1 MDMSQDIRDFVPPS
15 CELLGLGE
23 PTHAEP
29 AFAQVRNEL
38 VVQLV
43 ERGFR
48 SIAIETDRV
57 AALTV
62 DGFFQTRE
70 GARDANKQLIAWI
83 NDYNSGRPE
92 EDRVVFHG
100 FDTSTD
106 NYSAPSPRTYLE
118 HARDFMGLDVDI
130 ATIAGED
137 EQWSRTEAI
146 LDPAESIGDTAQAE
160 KLRVIADDLLT
171 ELYMRAPAA
180 PSRAGW
186 NAAKTHLTAGINL
199 LRYHKKAAQRINEQ
213 VRLTSLIAT
222 RDALMAENLLD
233 IRRIEANRGP
243 TLVFAH
249 NLHLKRSPSTMQI
262 AGMETTFN
270 SVGRIIA
277 SLVDGYTVI
286 VGSLGH
292 SEEIGLPQP
301 EPDTFEGKLQQSV
314 DTWALMKASEV
325 APGEVRTDTNP
336 RQGYFPLE
344 QATLEGADAV
354 LHIS

>member
-1 MDMSQDIRDFVPPS
+1 MTQDIRDFVPPS

-23 PTHAEP
+23 PTHQEP
-29 AFAQVRNEL
+29 AFARIRNDL
-38 VVQLV
+38 FVQLV
-43 ERGFR
+43 DLGFR

-83 NDYNSGRPE
+83 SEYNEGRPE
-92 EDRVVFHG
+92 EERLAFHG

-118 HARDFMGLDVDI
+118 YARDFMGLDVDI
-130 ATIAGED
+130 ASIAGDD
-137 EQWSRTEAI
+137 ERWSRTEAV
-146 LDPAESIGDTAQAE
+146 LDPKMSPGDTAEAE

-180 PSRAGW
+180 SSRADW

-199 LRYHKKAAQRINEQ
+199 LRYHKKSAQRIDEQ
-213 VRLTSLIAT
+213 ARLTSLIAT

-243 TLVFAH
+243 TLVFSH
-249 NLHLKRSPSTMQI
+249 NLHLKRNPSTMQM
-262 AGMETTFN
+262 AGMTTTFN
-270 SVGRIIA
+270 CAGAIIS

-286 VGSLGH
+286 AGSLGH
-292 SEEIGLPQP
+292 SEEIGLPHP
-301 EPDTFEGKLQQSV
+301 EPDTFEGQLQGSV
-314 DTWALMKASEV
+314 GTWALMKASEV
-325 APGEVRTDTNP
+325 APGKVRTDTNP

-344 QATLEGADAV
+344 QATLGAVDAV
-354 LHIS
+354 MHIR